1 MTSWMEIPGV
11 VVLLSV
17 GGYLLLAAATF
28 SVRALAG
35 SPHRDPD
42 IERRGDSALLG
53 MRLRLLFSWALQ
65 PLWYVVRA
73 SKLPPMAI
81 TTLSVLLA
89 TGAAVVVSAGSFALG
104 GWLYLASGLCDVL
117 DGRLARDQGSA
128 SKAGAALDSVLDRYS
143 DAAVLLGLS
152 WYYRSSWVLAISLA
166 ALVGSLLVPY
176 VRARAEGL
184 GVTASVGLMARPE
197 RVVVLGSAMAL
208 SALCDAIIQLGEG
221 WPTFMLTVVAL
232 GFVAVATQATAL
244 YRLHH
249 TMTKLVGGP
258 AENVKRHLVGT
269 ALSSAVATAVD
280 FGVVLLLV
288 ELGGMVPW
296 LATGLAAMSGALVNF
311 MINRIIVF
319 GSNDPA
325 APQAFRYSVV
335 SASGALLNA
344 GGVAAMLLQPMI
356 DYKLSWWIVR
366 GAVFLLWSFPL
377 QRNYVYAPQEE
388 GEGPAPASSSSAHPT
403 AHPSSAGRSSVASVS
418 SPERYDSQDE
428 ASV

>member
-1 MTSWMEIPGV
+1 MTSWMDIPGV
-11 VVLLSV
+11 IVLLAV

-89 TGAAVVVSAGSFALG
+89 TGAAVVVSAGAFALA
-104 GWLYLASGLCDVL
+104 GWLYLGSGLCDVL

-152 WYYRSSWVLAISLA
+152 WYYRSSWVLVIGLA

-184 GVTASVGLMARPE
+184 GVSASVGLMARPE

-208 SALCDAIIQLGEG
+208 SPIVDAVITLGDS

-232 GFVAVATQATAL
+232 GFVALATQVTAL

-249 TMTKLVGGP
+249 TMTKLSGGP
-258 AENVKRHLVGT
+258 ADNVKRHLVGT
-269 ALSSAVATAVD
+269 ALSSALATAVD
-280 FGVVLLLV
+280 FGVVLVLV
-288 ELGGMVPW
+288 EVGGMTPW
-296 LATGLAAMSGALVNF
+296 LATGLAAMSGAFVNF
-311 MINRIIVF
+311 MVNRIVVF

-335 SASGALLNA
+335 SASGAMLNA
-344 GGVAAMLLQPMI
+344 GGVAAMMLQPMI
-356 DYKLSWWIVR
+356 DYKVSWWIVR

-388 GEGPAPASSSSAHPT
+388 SDDETEATSRET
-403 AHPSSAGRSSVASVS
+403 AARSVPRSVS
-418 SPERYDSQDE
+418 THDSQDE